1 MLFIIGFIV
10 VVLIVITLFSIENHL
25 KNSVKQNDEIIDL
38 LKQMSAKK

>member
-25 KNSVKQNDEIIDL
+25 KNSVKQNEEIIDL
-38 LKQMSAKK
+38 LKQMNAKK

>member
-25 KNSVKQNDEIIDL
+25 KNSVKQNNEIIKL
-38 LKQMSAKK
+38 LKQMNAKK